1 MSRDLDIERTIRDGE
16 RNQDAK
22 RLIHNWCRHARVEK
36 FGGTGLI
43 EMQTGLPIG
52 HHSMVCD
59 FAPASGMASWL
70 LEESAVRFHD
80 AHCAGCSHRVP
91 VALPNLAML
100 VAQRDDDRQDAQKRA
115 KETQRAKEAALR
127 ARVTVR
133 AELRTILP
141 VLAKTFMDD
150 LDRLDTD
157 RDEQAATRVI
167 ESARLAP
174 EILVPALTEYLFSV
188 LEGDDHWLDEPG
200 LTLLA
205 DTPDQPRL
213 IRCAMKCL
221 REGYALDLAAATVM
235 QRLDHIDAADVP
247 GAVIGLAY
255 VATPPRSEFG
265 QPHRDDGDPS
275 PLTQLADSFP
285 EPVERGLL
293 ALLTH
298 RDQLRVGVAT
308 RAMGLLI
315 TRSERWIRP
324 FLRPLAGHLSRL
336 DFLVE
341 IERDSELRKIA
352 HDPQMALACAFLAA
366 PELADEELM
375 RQFESASNEGEG
387 RVAGVY
393 ARVLRLAHRTHDSSL
408 VVGPAHTHAFVV
420 AIRRLAALS
429 ATSDNSQVT
438 QQVLSALRH
447 PSSALAP
454 AAKAAMDVLLGT
466 AAVLD
471 SKLQAPEP
479 EPSILTPPHPLAEME
494 KANRRSNLWYLRAA
508 LLELAIHGA
517 LADAEGLARFEA
529 FLSQRGLLGDTFEA
543 AIVREISPVLATS
556 AGLKTMLP
564 YLYSAMVGAS
574 VAGRAAA
581 ADALKDIG
589 SRRFADLPDLVADS
603 LVLMLFDPYVIV
615 HKAAVKALCRLRPP
629 AHFHRMVDVAL
640 ENLIVAYRGGN
651 DPEFLLECIEAKV
664 KTHRSEGPLPDAQ
677 GQVLLALIA
686 ELEPSLLLRSGH
698 RFFLKEFQHLDGWAA
713 LVLGWVGQCRE
724 DYELE
729 HALKL
734 VADLPPGACAPQVP
748 AILQA
753 VASDPSNLELCSTFV
768 ELLTRDRAWL
778 GATQVAELHVASFLD
793 TVRNRARRIQA
804 QQLERRVRF
813 EYLISEGR
821 FEEALSLS
829 EICMKVDDELVQLLN
844 TDEKFPHF

>member
-43 EMQTGLPIG
+43 EMETGLPIG

-59 FAPASGMASWL
+59 FAPASGMATWL

-100 VAQRDDDRQDAQKRA
+100 VAQRDADRQDAQTRA
-115 KETQRAKEAALR
+115 QEAQRVKQAALQAR
-127 ARVTVR
+127 ATVR
-133 AELRTILP
+133 AELRKILP

-150 LDRLDTD
+150 LDRLDAD

-188 LEGDDHWLDEPG
+188 LEGDDYWLEAPG

-221 REGYALDLAAATVM
+221 REGYALDLAAAMVM
-235 QRLDHIDAADVP
+235 QRLDHIDAAHVP

-265 QPHRDDGDPS
+265 HPHRDDGDPN
-275 PLTQLADSFP
+275 PLTQLADRFP

-298 RDQLRVGVAT
+298 RDQLRVGVTA

-315 TRSERWIRP
+315 TRSERWVRP
-324 FLRPLAGHLSRL
+324 FLRPLAAHLSRL

-352 HDPQMALACAFLAA
+352 HDLQVALASAFLAA
-366 PELADEELM
+366 PDLADEELM

-393 ARVLRLAHRTHDSSL
+393 EHVLRLAHRTRDNSL

-429 ATSDNSQVT
+429 ATSDNSEVT
-438 QQVLSALRH
+438 QQVLSAFRH
-447 PSSALAP
+447 PSAGLAP

-466 AAVLD
+466 AAILD

-479 EPSILTPPHPLAEME
+479 EPSIRTRPHPLAEME

-529 FLSQRGLLGDTFEA
+529 FLSQRGLLGDTLEA
-543 AIVREISPVLATS
+543 AIVREIAPVLATS

-615 HKAAVKALCRLRPP
+615 HKAAVQALGRLRLP
-629 AHFHRMVDVAL
+629 AHFHRLVAAAL
-640 ENLIVAYRGGN
+640 DNLIVAYRQGS
-651 DPEFLLECIEAKV
+651 DSEFLLECIEAKV
-664 KTHRSEGPLPDAQ
+664 RTRGDEGPLPEAQ
-677 GQVLLALIA
+677 GQVLLALVA
-686 ELEPSLLLRSGH
+686 ELEPSVLLRSGH
-698 RFFLKEFQHLDGWAA
+698 RHFLRQFQHLDGWAV
-713 LVLGWVGQCRE
+713 LVLGWVGYRRE

-729 HALKL
+729 HALEL
-734 VADLPPGACAPQVP
+734 ASDLPFGACAPQIP
-748 AILQA
+748 AILEA
-753 VASDPSNLELCSTFV
+753 VATDPNNPQLCGTFV
-768 ELLTRDRAWL
+768 ELLSRDRAWL
-778 GATQVAELHVASFLD
+778 GATQVAALHMAAFPD
-793 TVRNRARRIQA
+793 TVRERARRLQA

-813 EYLISEGR
+813 EYLISEGHL
-821 FEEALSLS
+821 EEALALGQAW
-829 EICMKVDDELVQLLN
+829 MQTDDELTQLLKN
-844 TDEKFPHF
+844 DEKFPFF

>member
-1 MSRDLDIERTIRDGE
+1 MSRDRDIERAIRDGE

-22 RLIHNWCRHARVEK
+22 HLIHNWCRHARVEK

-43 EMQTGLPIG
+43 EMETGLPIG
-52 HHSMVCD
+52 QHSMVCD
-59 FAPASGMASWL
+59 FAPASGMATWL
-70 LEESAVRFHD
+70 LAESAVRFHD
-80 AHCAGCSHRVP
+80 ANCLNCPHRVP

-100 VAQRDDDRQDAQKRA
+100 VAQRDADRKNAQTRA
-115 KETQRAKEAALR
+115 QEAQRAKEAALQ
-127 ARVTVR
+127 ARSTVR
-133 AELRTILP
+133 AELRKILP
-141 VLAKTFMDD
+141 VMAKTFMDD
-150 LDRLDTD
+150 LDRLDAD

-188 LEGDDHWLDEPG
+188 LEGDDHWLEGTG

-205 DTPDQPRL
+205 DTPDQHRL
-213 IRCAMKCL
+213 VRCAMKCL
-221 REGYALDLAAATVM
+221 REGYALDLAAAMVM
-235 QRLDHIDAADVP
+235 QRLAHIDASDVP

-265 QPHRDDGDPS
+265 HPYRDDGDPS

-298 RDQLRVGVAT
+298 RDQLRVCITA
-308 RAMGLLI
+308 RAIGLLI

-352 HDPQMALACAFLAA
+352 HDLQVALASAFLAA

-393 ARVLRLAHRTHDSSL
+393 EHVLRLAHRARDSSL

-447 PSSALAP
+447 PSAALAP

-494 KANRRSNLWYLRAA
+494 KANRRSNLWYRRAA

-543 AIVREISPVLATS
+543 AIVREIAPVLATS

-564 YLYSAMVGAS
+564 YLYGAMVGAS

-615 HKAAVKALCRLRPP
+615 HKAAVQALGRLRLP
-629 AHFHRMVDVAL
+629 AHFHRMVVVAL
-640 ENLIVAYRGGN
+640 ENLIVAYRGGS

-664 KTHRSEGPLPDAQ
+664 NTYRGEGPLPEAQ
-677 GQVLLALIA
+677 GQILLALIA

-698 RFFLKEFQHLDGWAA
+698 RFFLREFQHLDGWAA

-724 DYELE
+724 YYELE
-729 HALKL
+729 HALEL
-734 VADLPPGACAPQVP
+734 VADLPPGACAPQIP

-753 VASDPSNLELCSTFV
+753 VATDPANLQLCSTFV

-778 GATQVAELHVASFLD
+778 GATQVAALHVAAFPD
-793 TVRNRARRIQA
+793 TVRERARLMQA

-821 FEEALSLS
+821 FEEALALG
-829 EICMKVDDELVQLLN
+829 EIWMRADDELTQLLK
-844 TDEKFPHF
+844 TDEKFPLF

>member
-1 MSRDLDIERTIRDGE
+1 MERTIRDGE
-16 RNQDAK
+16 RNQEAK
-22 RLIHNWCRHARVEK
+22 RLIHNWCRHARVQK
-36 FGGTGLI
+36 FGGTGMI

-59 FAPASGMASWL
+59 FAPASGMATWL

-80 AHCAGCSHRVP
+80 ANCVSCPHRVP
-91 VALPNLAML
+91 VGLPNLAML
-100 VAQRDDDRQDAQKRA
+100 VAQRDTDRQDAQTRKQEA
-115 KETQRAKEAALR
+115 QRAKEAALE
-127 ARVTVR
+127 ARVAVR
-133 AELRTILP
+133 AKLRTILP
-141 VLAKTFMDD
+141 VLAKTFMED
-150 LDRLDTD
+150 LDRLDAD
-157 RDEQAATRVI
+157 RNDEAATRVI

-174 EILVPALTEYLFSV
+174 EMLVPALTEYLFSV
-188 LEGDDHWLDEPG
+188 LEGDDHWLDAVG
-200 LTLLA
+200 MTLLA

-213 IRCAMKCL
+213 VRCAMKCL
-221 REGYALDLAAATVM
+221 RQGYALDLAAATVT
-235 QRLDHIDAADVP
+235 QRLDHIDAADVTE
-247 GAVIGLAY
+247 AVIGLAY

-265 QPHRDDGDPS
+265 QQHHDDGDS
-275 PLTQLADSFP
+275 KPLTQLADRFP
-285 EPVERGLL
+285 EAVECGLL
-293 ALLTH
+293 ALLTR
-298 RDQLRVGVAT
+298 RDQLRVGVTT

-315 TRSERWIRP
+315 ARSERWIHP

-336 DFLVE
+336 DVLVE
-341 IERDSELRKIA
+341 IERDSEMRKIA
-352 HDPQMALACAFLAA
+352 HDLQVALASAFLAA
-366 PELADEELM
+366 PDLADEELM
-375 RQFESASNEGEG
+375 RQFESASDEGEG

-393 ARVLRLAHRTHDSSL
+393 EHVLRLARRTRDTPL

-429 ATSDNSQVT
+429 ATSDNSEVT
-438 QQVLSALRH
+438 QQVLSAFRH
-447 PSSALAP
+447 PSAALAP

-479 EPSILTPPHPLAEME
+479 SILAPPHPLAEME

-508 LLELAIHGA
+508 LLELAIHGT

-543 AIVREISPVLATS
+543 AIVREIAPVLATS

-564 YLYSAMVGAS
+564 YLYGAMVGAS

-615 HKAAVKALCRLRPP
+615 HKAAVQALGRLRLQ
-629 AHFHRMVDVAL
+629 AHFHRVVVAAL

-664 KTHRSEGPLPDAQ
+664 TTLRGEGPLPEVQ
-677 GQVLLALIA
+677 GQILLALIA
-686 ELEPSLLLRSGH
+686 ELEPSVLLRSGH
-698 RFFLKEFQHLDGWAA
+698 WFFLREFQHLDGWAA

-729 HALKL
+729 HALEL

-753 VASDPSNLELCSTFV
+753 VATDPTNLQLCSTFV

-778 GATQVAELHVASFLD
+778 GATQVAALHVAAFPD
-793 TVRNRARRIQA
+793 TVRERARRMQA

-813 EYLISEGR
+813 EYLISESQL
-821 FEEALSLS
+821 EEALALG
-829 EICMKVDDELVQLLN
+829 ETWMQADDELAQLLT
-844 TDEKFPHF
+844 TDEKFPLF

>member
-43 EMQTGLPIG
+43 EMETGLPIG
-52 HHSMVCD
+52 HHSLACD
-59 FAPASGMASWL
+59 FAPSSGMATWL

-80 AHCAGCSHRVP
+80 AHCVGCSHRVP

-100 VAQRDDDRQDAQKRA
+100 VAQRDADREDAQTRA
-115 KETQRAKEAALR
+115 QEAQRAKEAALQAR
-127 ARVTVR
+127 ATVR
-133 AELRTILP
+133 AELRKILP

-150 LDRLDTD
+150 LDRLDAD

-188 LEGDDHWLDEPG
+188 LEGDDHWLEAPG

-235 QRLDHIDAADVP
+235 QRLDHVDAADVS

-265 QPHRDDGDPS
+265 HPHRDDGDPS
-275 PLTQLADSFP
+275 PLTQLADRFP
-285 EPVERGLL
+285 EHVERGLL

-298 RDQLRVGVAT
+298 RDQLRVSVTA

-315 TRSERWIRP
+315 TRSERWVRP
-324 FLRPLAGHLSRL
+324 FLRPLAAHLSRL

-341 IERDSELRKIA
+341 IERDSELRKIS
-352 HDPQMALACAFLAA
+352 HDLQLTLASAFLAA
-366 PELADEELM
+366 PDLADEELM

-393 ARVLRLAHRTHDSSL
+393 EHVLRLAHRTRDSSL

-429 ATSDNSQVT
+429 ATSDNSEVT
-438 QQVLSALRH
+438 QQVLSAFRH
-447 PSSALAP
+447 PSAALAP

-479 EPSILTPPHPLAEME
+479 EPSIFTPPHPLAEME

-543 AIVREISPVLATS
+543 AIVREIAPVLATS

-564 YLYSAMVGAS
+564 YLYGAMVGAS

-615 HKAAVKALCRLRPP
+615 HKAAVQALGRLRLP
-629 AHFHRMVDVAL
+629 AHFHRVVIAAL
-640 ENLIVAYRGGN
+640 DNLIVAYRGGS

-664 KTHRSEGPLPDAQ
+664 TTHRGEGPLHEAQ
-677 GQVLLALIA
+677 GQMLLALIA
-686 ELEPSLLLRSGH
+686 ELEPSVLLRSGH
-698 RFFLKEFQHLDGWAA
+698 RFFLREFQHLDGWPV
-713 LVLGWVGQCRE
+713 LVLGWVRHCRA

-729 HALKL
+729 HALEL
-734 VADLPPGACAPQVP
+734 ASDLPLGACAPQVP
-748 AILQA
+748 AILEA
-753 VASDPSNLELCSTFV
+753 VATDPTNPQLCGTFV
-768 ELLTRDRAWL
+768 ELLSRDRAWL
-778 GATQVAELHVASFLD
+778 GATQVAALHVAAFPD
-793 TVRNRARRIQA
+793 TVRARVQRLQA
-804 QQLERRVRF
+804 QQLERRIRF
-813 EYLISEGR
+813 EYLISEGKV
-821 FEEALSLS
+821 EEALAQGRAWIQTNGDLQ
-829 EICMKVDDELVQLLN
+829 QLFN
-844 TDEKFPHF
+844 NDEKFPLF

>member
-1 MSRDLDIERTIRDGE
+1 MSRDRDIERTIRDGE

-22 RLIHNWCRHARVEK
+22 HLIHNWCRHARVEK

-43 EMQTGLPIG
+43 EMETGLPIG

-59 FAPASGMASWL
+59 FATASGMATWL

-80 AHCAGCSHRVP
+80 AHCVGCSHRVP

-100 VAQRDDDRQDAQKRA
+100 VAQRDADREDAQGRA
-115 KETQRAKEAALR
+115 QEAQCAKEAALQAR
-127 ARVTVR
+127 AIVR

-188 LEGDDHWLDEPG
+188 LEGDDHWLEAPG

-213 IRCAMKCL
+213 VRCAMKCL

-265 QPHRDDGDPS
+265 HTHRDDGDPR
-275 PLTQLADSFP
+275 PFNHLADRFP
-285 EPVERGLL
+285 EAVECGLL
-293 ALLTH
+293 ALLTR
-298 RDQLRVGVAT
+298 RDQLRVGVTT

-315 TRSERWIRP
+315 ARSERWVRP

-336 DFLVE
+336 DVLVE

-352 HDPQMALACAFLAA
+352 HDLQVALASAFLAA
-366 PELADEELM
+366 PDLTDEELM
-375 RQFESASNEGEG
+375 RQFESASDEGEG

-393 ARVLRLAHRTHDSSL
+393 EHVLHFEHRTRDTPL
-408 VVGPAHTHAFVV
+408 VVGPAHTHALVV
-420 AIRRLAALS
+420 AIRRLAVLS
-429 ATSDNSQVT
+429 ATSENSDVT
-438 QQVLSALRH
+438 QQVLSAFRH
-447 PSSALAP
+447 PSTTLAQAP
-454 AAKAAMDVLLGT
+454 KAAMDLLLGT
-466 AAVLD
+466 AALLD

-479 EPSILTPPHPLAEME
+479 EPSVLTPPHPLAGME

-508 LLELAIHGA
+508 MLGLAVHGA

-529 FLSQRGLLGDTFEA
+529 FLSQRGLLGDSFEA
-543 AIVREISPVLATS
+543 AIVREIAPLLATS
-556 AGLKTMLP
+556 AGLKAMLP
-564 YLYSAMVGAS
+564 YLYGAMVGAS
-574 VAGRAAA
+574 VGGRAAA

-589 SRRFADLPDLVADS
+589 SQRFADLPDLVADS
-603 LVLMLFDPYVIV
+603 LVLMLFDPYVAV
-615 HKAAVKALCRLRPP
+615 HKAAVQALGRLRLP
-629 AHFHRMVDVAL
+629 AHFHRLVAAGL
-640 ENLIVAYRGGN
+640 DNLIVAYRHGN
-651 DPEFLLECIEAKV
+651 DSEFLLKCIEAKV
-664 KTHRSEGPLPDAQ
+664 ATYRGEGTVPQEQ

-686 ELEPSLLLRSGH
+686 ELEPSVLLRSGH
-698 RFFLKEFQHLDGWAA
+698 RYSLRQLQHLDGWAA
-713 LVLGWVGQCRE
+713 LVLGWVAQCRE

-729 HALKL
+729 HALEL
-734 VADLPPGACAPQVP
+734 ATDLPLGACAPHVP
-748 AILQA
+748 AILEA
-753 VASDPSNLELCSTFV
+753 VATDPTDLQLCCTFV
-768 ELLTRDRAWL
+768 ELLSRDHAWL
-778 GATQVAELHVASFLD
+778 GATKVAALHVAAFPD
-793 TVRNRARRIQA
+793 TVRERVRRLQA

-813 EYLISEGR
+813 EYLISER
-821 FEEALSLS
+821 QLEEALALGQAWLQT
-829 EICMKVDDELVQLLN
+829 DAELAQLLEN
-844 TDEKFPHF
+844 DEKFPLF

>member
-1 MSRDLDIERTIRDGE
+1 MSRDLDMERTIRDGE
-16 RNQDAK
+16 RNQEAK
-22 RLIHNWCRHARVEK
+22 RLIHNWCRHARVQK
-36 FGGTGLI
+36 FGGTGMI

-59 FAPASGMASWL
+59 FAPASGMATWL

-80 AHCAGCSHRVP
+80 ANCVSCPHRVP
-91 VALPNLAML
+91 VGLPNLAML
-100 VAQRDDDRQDAQKRA
+100 VAQRDTDRQDAQTRKQEA
-115 KETQRAKEAALR
+115 QRAKEAALE
-127 ARVTVR
+127 ARVAVR
-133 AELRTILP
+133 AKLRTILP
-141 VLAKTFMDD
+141 VLAKTFMED
-150 LDRLDTD
+150 LDRLDAD
-157 RDEQAATRVI
+157 RNDEAATRVI

-174 EILVPALTEYLFSV
+174 EMLVPALTEYLFSV
-188 LEGDDHWLDEPG
+188 LEGDDHWLDAVG
-200 LTLLA
+200 MTLLA

-213 IRCAMKCL
+213 VRCAMKCL
-221 REGYALDLAAATVM
+221 RQGYALDLAAATVT
-235 QRLDHIDAADVP
+235 QRLDHIDAADVTE
-247 GAVIGLAY
+247 AVIGLAY

-265 QPHRDDGDPS
+265 QQHHDDGDS
-275 PLTQLADSFP
+275 KPLTQLADRFP
-285 EPVERGLL
+285 EAVECGLL
-293 ALLTH
+293 ALLTR
-298 RDQLRVGVAT
+298 RDQLRVGVTT

-315 TRSERWIRP
+315 ARSERWIHP

-336 DFLVE
+336 DVLVE
-341 IERDSELRKIA
+341 IERDSEMRKIA
-352 HDPQMALACAFLAA
+352 HDLQVALASAFLAA
-366 PELADEELM
+366 PDLADEELM
-375 RQFESASNEGEG
+375 RQFESASDEGEG

-393 ARVLRLAHRTHDSSL
+393 EHVLRLARRTRDTPL

-429 ATSDNSQVT
+429 ATSDNSEVT
-438 QQVLSALRH
+438 QQVLSAFRH
-447 PSSALAP
+447 PSAALAP

-479 EPSILTPPHPLAEME
+479 SILAPPHPLAEME

-508 LLELAIHGA
+508 LLELAIHGT

-543 AIVREISPVLATS
+543 AIVREIAPVLATS

-564 YLYSAMVGAS
+564 YLYGAMVGAS

-615 HKAAVKALCRLRPP
+615 HKAAVQALGRLRLQ
-629 AHFHRMVDVAL
+629 AHFHRVVVAAL

-664 KTHRSEGPLPDAQ
+664 TTLRGEGPLPEVQ
-677 GQVLLALIA
+677 GQILLALIA
-686 ELEPSLLLRSGH
+686 ELEPSVLLRSGH
-698 RFFLKEFQHLDGWAA
+698 WFFLREFQHLDGWAA

-729 HALKL
+729 HALEL

-753 VASDPSNLELCSTFV
+753 VATDPTNLQLCSTFV

-778 GATQVAELHVASFLD
+778 GATQVAALHVAAFPD
-793 TVRNRARRIQA
+793 TVRERARRMQA

-813 EYLISEGR
+813 EYLISESQL
-821 FEEALSLS
+821 EEALALG
-829 EICMKVDDELVQLLN
+829 ETWMQADDELAQLLT
-844 TDEKFPHF
+844 TDEKFPLF